1 VRRPP
6 LFSTNDGQGQLRPWH
21 TWSEQTEPRWLAYAV
36 AVVAC
41 LHMGSIVL
49 GVLKGG
55 FYLWLAGFGAVML
68 AVLVVL
74 IGIRG
79 SGSHT

>member
-1 VRRPP
+1 
-6 LFSTNDGQGQLRPWH
+6 
-21 TWSEQTEPRWLAYAV
+21 
-36 AVVAC
+36 
-41 LHMGSIVL
+41 MGSIVL